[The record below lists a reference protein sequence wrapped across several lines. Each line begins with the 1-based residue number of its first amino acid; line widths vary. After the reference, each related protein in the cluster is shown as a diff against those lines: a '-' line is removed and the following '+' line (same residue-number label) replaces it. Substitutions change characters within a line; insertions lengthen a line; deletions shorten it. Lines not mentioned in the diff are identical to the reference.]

1 MDRRIIAL
9 DSKIFSRGESSGA
22 LLPLRL
28 REVLTLAL
36 ITRVYLHMT
45 GRTVTVPHLD
55 QPVIFHA
62 VECFEVFTFRDKQR
76 RQ

>member
-1 MDRRIIAL
+1 MDRRVIPL
-9 DSKIFSRGESSGA
+9 DPKIFSMGEVSQA
-22 LLPLRL
+22 LPLRL
-28 REVLTLAL
+28 REVLTLAM

-45 GRTVTVPHLD
+45 GEKTVTVPHLD

-62 VECFEVFTFRDKQR
+62 VECFKVFTFRGKQC